1 MKLETHT
8 VAELKAMA
16 KAEGLTGYSK
26 LTKAELIERLE
37 RAMGKAPKSTIIK
50 EIAKEH
56 NVPVID
62 TPMTM
67 VSDWEDMKGIPVP
80 EDGVRLTSVE
90 SLRYENKPTRQR
102 FPNIEASPKS
112 SDELWDEATSI
123 TEEVLNEPK
132 GSMRVM
138 NRHARRRAEAK
149 LRKLR
154 KKFDKRSIA

>member
-1 MKLETHT
+1 MLQELT
-8 VAELKAMA
+8 VPALKAMA

-37 RAMGKAPKSTIIK
+37 RAMGKAPKSTIVK
-50 EIAKEH
+50 EIAKEQ

-67 VSDWEDMKGIPVP
+67 VSDWEDMKDAPVS
-80 EDGVRLTSVE
+80 EDSVRLTSVE
-90 SLRYENKPTRQR
+90 SLRYKNKPPRQR
-102 FPNIEASPKS
+102 CVNIEASPKS

-123 TEEVLNEPK
+123 TEEVLEQPK